1 MSAVAASYSKKQVSS
16 PGMAI
21 AFTNQHA
28 LEQFAERSVRQ
39 LNFGCGRSGGED
51 AILPRERG
59 SQPCLKECRL
69 PDSRV
74 ALKDH
79 GGGLTLR
86 NSVETLLKEGKLL
99 FTPDD
104 LGHDH
109 AGPLLAAT
117 RSYLHGHGPENG
129 PGGPVARKHSPCRCS
144 RGPRV

>member
-74 ALKDH
+74 ALK
-79 GGGLTLR
+79 
-86 NSVETLLKEGKLL
+86 ET
-99 FTPDD
+99 
-104 LGHDH
+104 
-109 AGPLLAAT
+109 ASR
-117 RSYLHGHGPENG
+117 RSS
-129 PGGPVARKHSPCRCS
+129 RKASSSS
-144 RGPRV
+144 RPMILDTTTQAPF